1 MKKIPTLFTRV
12 YKDHKVVGISDQVTQ
27 GCEGALAGKGGH
39 MNAMLIAL
47 LVVGLIDIAVCA
59 VCCAL
64 DEEREDEDETN

>member
-1 MKKIPTLFTRV
+1 
-12 YKDHKVVGISDQVTQ
+12 
-27 GCEGALAGKGGH
+27 

-64 DEEREDEDETN
+64 DEDREEEEE